1 MAKADLSLRLPDP
14 ATFGPD
20 YDAQILGARRGKAK
34 GQRDFLGARLGRGAS
49 FINALQRRDAEIR
62 KDIYGLRAHSRHL
75 DNNNPWMRNYLRMM
89 VADIIGPKGF
99 TLQVRMQ
106 KPGQKPGEE
115 VLWEE
120 ANDIAEAAFRDW
132 SQQGVCTVDGRH
144 SFLSLQHLTGRT
156 LPLDGEGFIREVFG
170 FKNGYGYALQFLDAD
185 LLDINL
191 NQEPGNGRPP
201 IVMGVELDSWGRPAA
216 YWFRAS
222 NIAYSYSYPYGGRQ
236 FRVPAEEIIHIM
248 DPERVNQTRGVP
260 FAAPVM
266 YLLSMLGTYLENELA
281 ASRFETERFM
291 ALENDGSGDPA
302 AAANAAAQIMSSGL
316 HAEVLPPGFKAVTPE
331 LRHPN
336 SALPPYVQT
345 MLHGLAAGLGVSYH
359 GLTRDPSQ
367 ANYTSTRAD
376 DMVDRPQKM
385 RLQTLIEKVALNRIY
400 ANFIDMAYLS
410 GKLKLPT
417 GATLDMAKNHRWIP
431 RGWVQLDPLK
441 DRQGDILGLNNALET
456 RTKICGEDGEDFE
469 DVVRTLAY
477 EQRLLKKYGVTLTPT
492 TVITTPAEAENQS
505 SKKGEADAASA

>member
-1 MAKADLSLRLPDP
+1 MGKADMALRLPDP
-14 ATFGPD
+14 ATFGPE
-20 YDAQILGARRGKAK
+20 YDAQILSPRKGKAK
-34 GQRDFLGARLGRGAS
+34 GERDFLGARLGRGAD

-89 VADIIGPKGF
+89 ETDVIGPKGF
-99 TLQVRMQ
+99 NLQVRVQ
-106 KPGQKPGEE
+106 KPGTDE
-115 VLWEE
+115 LWEDV
-120 ANDIAEAAFRDW
+120 NNHLEAAFRDW
-132 SQQGVCTVDGRH
+132 CQQGVCTVDGRH
-144 SFLSLQHLTGRT
+144 SFLSSQRLWGRT
-156 LPLDGEGFIREVFG
+156 LPLDGEVFIREVRG
-170 FKNGYGYALQFLDAD
+170 FSNGYGYALQFLDAD

-191 NQEPGNGRPP
+191 NQEPGQGRPP

-222 NIAYSYSYPYGGRQ
+222 NTAYSYSYPYGGKT
-236 FRVPAEEIIHIM
+236 FRIPAEEIIQIM
-248 DPERVNQTRGVP
+248 DPERMNQTRGVP

-266 YLLSMLGTYLENELA
+266 YLLSMLGSYLENELA

-291 ALENDGSGDPA
+291 ALENDGTGDEK
-302 AAANAAAQIMSSGL
+302 AANAAAARIMSTGL
-316 HAEVLPPGFKAVTPE
+316 HAEVLPPGFKPVTPE

-376 DMVDRPQKM
+376 DMVDRPQKQ
-385 RLQTLIEKVALNRIY
+385 RLQGLFDQVALQRIY
-400 ANFIDMAYLS
+400 RNWVEMAYLS
-410 GKLKLPT
+410 GKVKLPP
-417 GATLDMAKNHRWIP
+417 GCTLDMAKVHRWTP
-431 RGWVQLDPLK
+431 RGWIQLDPLK
-441 DRQGDILGLNNALET
+441 DRQGDILGINNALET
-456 RTKICGEDGEDFE
+456 RTKICAEDGEDFE

-477 EQRLLKKYGVTLTPT
+477 EQALLKKYKVILTPT
-492 TVITTPAEAENQS
+492 TVLTAPAEADS
-505 SKKGEADAASA
+505 SNTKKGEADAASA